1 MLDHRD
7 KRLLALLQRDSRRT
21 NAELAEDVGLSLS
34 ACAKRVAR
42 LWSEGFLLRAPALI
56 DRRRFR
62 RPVTAAVMVTL
73 TAPKAS
79 VSQDFARRITA
90 CPQVAQCHAVTG
102 EFDFLLV
109 VQERSIEAYHDFAQ
123 EVFGEWPQVA
133 SYRTNFLLRS
143 YKNDTALPDFCLSK
157 SAE

>member
-1 MLDHRD
+1 MLDPRD
-7 KRLLALLQRDSRRT
+7 KRLLMLLQRDSRHT
-21 NAELAEDVGLSLS
+21 NADLAEEVGLSLS

-42 LWSEGFLLRAPALI
+42 LWSEGILTRAPALV

-73 TAPKAS
+73 TARKAA
-79 VSQDFARRITA
+79 VSQEFARRITA
-90 CPQVAQCHAVTG
+90 CDQVSQCHAVTG
-102 EFDFLLV
+102 EFDFLLI

-123 EVFGEWPQVA
+123 EVFGEWSSVA

-143 YKNDTALPDFCLSK
+143 FKSDNILPEFCLDGP
-157 SAE
+157 AE

>member
-1 MLDHRD
+1 MLDPRD
-7 KRLLALLQRDSRRT
+7 KHLLLALQRDARRT
-21 NAELAEDVGLSLS
+21 NADLAEEVGLSLS

-42 LWSEGFLLRAPALI
+42 LWTEGYLARAVALI

-62 RPVTAAVMVTL
+62 KPVSAAVLVTL

-90 CPQVAQCHAVTG
+90 CDQVTQVHAVTG
-102 EFDFLLV
+102 EFDFLLI
-109 VQERSIEAYHDFAQ
+109 VQERSIDAYHDFAQ
-123 EVFGEWPQVA
+123 EVFGEWPSVA

-143 YKNDTALPDFCLSK
+143 FKNENTLPAFCLT
-157 SAE
+157 EPDD

>member
-1 MLDHRD
+1 MLDPRD
-7 KRLLALLQRDSRRT
+7 KNLLMALQRDARRT
-21 NAELAEDVGLSLS
+21 NADLAEELGLSLS

-42 LWSEGFLLRAPALI
+42 LWSEGYLTRAVALI

-62 RPVTAAVMVTL
+62 RPVSAAVLVTL

-79 VSQDFARRITA
+79 VSIDFARRITA
-90 CPQVAQCHAVTG
+90 CEQVIQCHAVTG
-102 EFDFLLV
+102 EFDFLLI

-123 EVFGEWPQVA
+123 EVFGEWPSVA

-143 YKNDTALPDFCLSK
+143 FKTENTLPAFCLT
-157 SAE
+157 EVED